1 MCKLLLFIMT
11 TVVVVILI
19 GVLFGLGPFDRI
31 RHYHLN
37 QKLSLDFCDPNH
49 NGYLSCRNNG
59 TEKPFLDSK
68 SPPASKS
75 LLKPRMS
82 FDQGGSGDD
91 ASDVDDGSK
100 ANDEAREEAEEEVKQ
115 KSTDF

>member
-11 TVVVVILI
+11 PVVVVILI
-19 GVLFGLGPFDRI
+19 RVLFGLGPFDRI
-31 RHYHLN
+31 RHYHSN
-37 QKLSLDFCDPNH
+37 QKLSLDFCDPNEH
-49 NGYLSCRNNG
+49 KGYLSCRNNG
-59 TEKPFLDSK
+59 TEKRFLDSK
-68 SPPASKS
+68 SPPASRS

-91 ASDVDDGSK
+91 ASDVDNRSEAD
-100 ANDEAREEAEEEVKQ
+100 DEAKEEVEQ